1 MRAPHEALS
10 GQIVFLLPR
19 KRHYKVTLFRKK
31 FFKRF
36 KKKLLIV
43 SFDFQVHIG
52 RNPTGEPF
60 FAIVTEDSKE
70 DQYDP
75 NCWFLNESNADKL
88 FDYKEEI
95 ISIMSGSMDEN
106 KFLKVHSKVEEHKHI
121 MDQKDL
127 SPKEV
132 KKQVEDQKSKSKKVQ
147 IQQQKSIA
155 KMTEEEKY
163 CHECYRKSYI

>member
-1 MRAPHEALS
+1 M
-10 GQIVFLLPR
+10 LLPQNLG
-19 KRHYKVTLFRKK
+19 YKVTLFEKN
-31 FFKRF
+31 FFKGSR
-36 KKKLLIV
+36 KKLLIE

-52 RNPTGEPF
+52 RNPSGEPF
-60 FAIVTEDSKE
+60 FAIVTEESKE
-70 DQYDP
+70 DQYDQ

-95 ISIMSGSMDEN
+95 MSIMSGSMDEN

-132 KKQVEDQKSKSKKVQ
+132 QKQVENQKSKFKKVQ
-147 IQQQKSIA
+147 NKQQKSIA

-163 CHECYRKSYI
+163 CHECYRKSYRL